1 MTTKKQR
8 RDVIAGL
15 VVEKFRVDRSRVKP
29 TSRLIDFGIDSVRA
43 MELIVELERL
53 YDLSIPDQDL
63 TELETLEDI
72 ARYLERRKRAG

>member
-15 VVEKFRVDRSRVKP
+15 VVDKFRIDRSKVRP
-29 TSRLIDFGIDSVRA
+29 TSRLIDFGIDSVQA
-43 MELIVELERL
+43 LELIVELERVF
-53 YDLSIPDQDL
+53 DVSIPDQDL

-72 ARYLERRKRAG
+72 ARYVERRKRAG